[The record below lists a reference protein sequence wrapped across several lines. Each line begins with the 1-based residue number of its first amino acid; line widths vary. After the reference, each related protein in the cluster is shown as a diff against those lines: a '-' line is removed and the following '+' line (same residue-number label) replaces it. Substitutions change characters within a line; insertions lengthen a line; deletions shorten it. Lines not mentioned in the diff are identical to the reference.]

1 MLIANLNSFLKERK
15 EKMKLMITL
24 MSVIQ
29 FMSMPINIINHVDI
43 KLPVQVNIKNNTPS
57 KKGNSL
63 KEENAIK
70 SETLQAQQT
79 KEFFS
84 YQLLRNHLVA
94 LINKERKNAVSLY
107 KPLLTSASLRAK
119 EAHQLWSHTRPNGK
133 HWNTT
138 LNAIIDINY
147 TYHGENL
154 AQVTLPVQSF
164 NEDSIHQ
171 IALLLHQGLVNSP
184 THYQVMTNQTYK
196 KVNIGIYV
204 TKQEEI
210 YQIVIAEHFIQ

>member
-138 LNAIIDINY
+138 LTAIIDINY

>member
-1 MLIANLNSFLKERK
+1 
-15 EKMKLMITL
+15 MKLMITL

-63 KEENAIK
+63 KKENPIK
-70 SETLQAQQT
+70 NETLKTQQT

-164 NEDSIHQ
+164 NEDSIYQ
-171 IALLLHQGLVNSP
+171 ITLLLHQGLVNSP

>member
-1 MLIANLNSFLKERK
+1 
-15 EKMKLMITL
+15 MKLMITL

-94 LINKERKNAVSLY
+94 LINKERK
-107 KPLLTSASLRAK
+107 
-119 EAHQLWSHTRPNGK
+119 
-133 HWNTT
+133 T
-138 LNAIIDINY
+138 LSVYIN
-147 TYHGENL
+147 L
-154 AQVTLPVQSF
+154 F
-164 NEDSIHQ
+164 
-171 IALLLHQGLVNSP
+171 
-184 THYQVMTNQTYK
+184 
-196 KVNIGIYV
+196 
-204 TKQEEI
+204 
-210 YQIVIAEHFIQ
+210 